1 MIENSLRSWSMA
13 LVCALSMYVHAQDEI
28 NTIAKAD
35 ILSQYMWR
43 GQEMGATS
51 FQPALGIE
59 WRGFSLVGGANV
71 GISDKNDPKELDIT
85 AQYAMGNFR
94 FGLVDYW
101 SDSPNKRY
109 LYYDAHSTS
118 HVFEAFVGYDFGV
131 LNASWQTNFAG
142 QDYQVADG
150 KRAYSS
156 YVELTA
162 PFRLA
167 SCKWEAQL
175 AFVPWKSDYY
185 NTTGFAVT
193 NVNLKAVKEIRLT
206 EHFALPVFAQVVA
219 NPCSQKTYIVFG
231 LTIE

>member
-85 AQYAMGNFR
+85 AQYTMGNFR

-109 LYYDAHSTS
+109 LYYEAHSTS

>member
-85 AQYAMGNFR
+85 AQYTMGNFR

>member
-1 MIENSLRSWSMA
+1 MINKVLRSWMTAMA
-13 LVCALSMYVHAQDEI
+13 CVVVMGVLAQDEI
-28 NTIAKAD
+28 NTVAKAD

-59 WRGFSLVGGANV
+59 WKGFSLVGGANI
-71 GISDKNDPKELDIT
+71 GISDKTDPKELDIT
-85 AQYAMGNFR
+85 AQYSLGHFR

-101 SDSPNKRY
+101 SDSPNTRY
-109 LYYDAHSTS
+109 LYYNAHTTS
-118 HVFEAFVGYDFGV
+118 HVFEGFVGYDFG
-131 LNASWQTNFAG
+131 LFDASWQTNFAG
-142 QDYQVADG
+142 QDYQESDG
-150 KRAYSS
+150 KRAFSS

-162 PFRLA
+162 PFKLA
-167 SCKWEAQL
+167 TCKWEAQL

-185 NTTGFAVT
+185 HTTGFAVT
-193 NVNLKAVKEIRLT
+193 NVNLKAIKEIRLT
-206 EHFALPVFAQVVA
+206 EHFVLPVFAQVVA

>member
-1 MIENSLRSWSMA
+1 MIENSLRSWSVA

-85 AQYAMGNFR
+85 AQYTMGNFR

>member
-1 MIENSLRSWSMA
+1 MMIKFLRSWLMA
-13 LVCALSMYVHAQDEI
+13 LACAVGLNSYAQDEI
-28 NTIAKAD
+28 QTVAKAD

-59 WRGFSLVGGANV
+59 WKGFSLVGGANI
-71 GISDKNDPKELDIT
+71 GISDKTDPKELDIT
-85 AQYAMGNFR
+85 AQYTLGNFR

-101 SDSPNKRY
+101 SDSPNTRY

-118 HVFEAFVGYDFGV
+118 HVFEAFVGYDFGIV
-131 LNASWQTNFAG
+131 DASWQTNFAG
-142 QDYQVADG
+142 QDYQTVDG

-162 PFRLA
+162 PFKLA
-167 SCKWEAQL
+167 NFQWEAQL

-185 NTTGFAVT
+185 HTTGFAVT
-193 NVNLKAVKEIRLT
+193 NVNLKAIKNIRLT